1 MTDDHRSDGRRFGD
15 RRTDDQISDGQIAD
29 GQISDGRSSDGLM
42 ERELRVLLH
51 RVVDEVQPDPAA
63 LPRIQ
68 RAVPRR
74 RARQRN
80 VWTGAAAAVLL
91 TAAAVPAIHGVQH
104 FDLSGGPASG
114 SAVADADHVG
124 TVGPDG
130 SGATG
135 RPHTPRPASQAT
147 ASAGTPAGADT
158 ASASGSLSSGTGG
171 PSAGTAPVPGCERA
185 DLGQA
190 SAHLAA
196 ADGSGKVYGWFTV
209 RNTSGRS
216 CELTGAGTV
225 LVSSAS
231 GTDPSKVKVVE
242 HTAGD
247 PAGALPDPAGAP
259 RSLVLAPQAGYQVQ
273 FGWVP
278 DAPCAKSAAPSGQ
291 SGTAPTAGAQAAGA
305 DSRSAETSAVSTADA
320 TASPTAGASPTPT
333 PTGEAPSITLAHT
346 PESGGPAVA
355 TAVVNGACTGTVY
368 RAAPQ
373 EVAVAQPSGAPAAG
387 G

>member
-15 RRTDDQISDGQIAD
+15 RHTDSQSSAAHG
-29 GQISDGRSSDGLM
+29 SDGLM
-42 ERELRVLLH
+42 ERELRALLH
-51 RVVDEVQPDPAA
+51 RAVDEVQPDPAA
-63 LPRIQ
+63 LHRIQ

-104 FDLSGGPASG
+104 FDLSGGPAPG
-114 SAVADADHVG
+114 SALADDDHVG
-124 TVGPDG
+124 TAGPNG

-135 RPHTPRPASQAT
+135 RPHTPRPANPAT
-147 ASAGTPAGADT
+147 APAGTPAGADT
-158 ASASGSLSSGTGG
+158 ASVSGSLSTGTGG
-171 PSAGTAPVPGCERA
+171 ASAGTAPVPGCGRA

-190 SAHLAA
+190 SSHLAA

-225 LVSSAS
+225 LVSAAS

-291 SGTAPTAGAQAAGA
+291 SGSAPTAGGQAAGA
-305 DSRSAETSAVSTADA
+305 DSRAAETSTVSTAEA
-320 TASPTAGASPTPT
+320 SASPTGGASPTAT

-373 EVAVAQPSGAPAAG
+373 EVAAAQPSGAPATG